1 MTKRNCL
8 KILVILGLALLAICI
23 FNHST
28 VNAKVQTDEI
38 GDGSN
43 TGIVVNGITMVEN
56 GEVVEKIDN
65 LEYDKS
71 SNTLTLN
78 NFVGNS
84 IRIVGMGE
92 DFKINVIGNN
102 TVGTGNLYEFSGPMA
117 GEGEIMYAYMTFIGD
132 GTLNIN
138 TTLAA
143 IGGITIDGPTI
154 NVEGALSNTGCLN
167 MQKGKLTVKATLE
180 YFDKAIDIT
189 EFKKSDNIEVTDNQG
204 KKIYFVEGVLD
215 YTVEENA
222 DGTKT
227 YWVTEDDGSKIGYSD
242 IPYVKNFC
250 YTETYSQDS
259 IVTNIVMQE
268 KEVDNSS
275 KEDKQLAEII
285 MKKYDHYLITKYV
298 DLGEDVGSR
307 TDYAI
312 ETLNKLVN
320 NDNVKFIANGG
331 GSGGAG
337 GLTITGGGEIGLDIY
352 VNNSRYG
359 SVTVQSYFMY
369 QVVVPS
375 NVEDTDEAYINYALP
390 KIKSFMK
397 DYTSVENVDS
407 LELEKITGYYYR
419 VFLPNEEN
427 ASDEIVIKK
436 AEGTPVG
443 DNIFVDNLDE
453 GVTIT
458 VTEKQNA
465 TMENEIKN
473 KGYTNILGSY
483 ELTLEGATELSNPIK
498 VTFNLGTEYN
508 GKTIYI
514 LHQKKDGSF
523 EDFEEKVVDGKVT
536 ITVSELSPF
545 VLAVKENNTQT
556 ETPQDEQ
563 TQDTTNE
570 HIKDETPKTG
580 NNDIATIVCSILSVL
595 SAAGIAIVKKY

>member
-28 VNAKVQTDEI
+28 VNATVQTDEI

-56 GEVVEKIDN
+56 GEVVKEINN

-154 NVEGALSNTGCLN
+154 NVEGALGNTGCLN

-275 KEDKQLAEII
+275 KEDKQLAETI
-285 MKKYDHYLITKYV
+285 MKKYDHYNFIKYV

-312 ETLNKLVN
+312 EELNKLI
-320 NDNVKFIANGG
+320 NDSRVKFVANSG

-337 GLTITGGGEIGLDIY
+337 RFSLTGGGEIGLDIY
-352 VNNSRYG
+352 VNNVNYG
-359 SVTVQSYFMY
+359 SFTVLSNFEY
-369 QVVVPS
+369 QLIVP
-375 NVEDTDEAYINYALP
+375 NNIEDTEEAYNDYALP
-390 KIKSFMK
+390 KIKSFVLE
-397 DYTSVENVDS
+397 YTNTENVDN
-407 LELEKITGYYYR
+407 LKLEKISGYYYK
-419 VFLPNEEN
+419 VFLQDEEDN
-427 ASDEIVIKK
+427 FDEVVIKK
-436 AEGTPVG
+436 AEGTPIGNNIYV
-443 DNIFVDNLDE
+443 DNIDE
-453 GVTIT
+453 GVTIA

-483 ELTLEGATELSNPIK
+483 ELTLEGATELSNPIN

-545 VLAVKENNTQT
+545 VLAVKEDNTQT

-570 HIKDETPKTG
+570 HIKDETPQTG

-595 SAAGIAIVKKY
+595 SAAGIAIVKKF